1 VNVQLLWSHDL
12 HQRPTPWTVTLSGH
26 TLLAVE
32 RWTRLTRLDGATGSV
47 LWEAKVRN
55 PWGWLAASDNAA
67 FYLNQN
73 EWLQCVDLEH
83 GTLLWEGRPGDHA
96 GLFGYVVPYEDY
108 VLVGGWRGYTRLHC
122 LDARSGVLRWQLAEG
137 GNYAV
142 PVPGPWG
149 IAAPR
154 MRQPSG
160 AGTIIFV
167 AAATGT
173 VIRHVPVPLGAR
185 ASDWSSS
192 IQCHDDALLLTTE
205 DGTIYRLDPAT
216 DQEWQAIGA
225 HAGGIATIRPTIL
238 GRHLVFM
245 DTIGRACAYD
255 LVSARLDW
263 SIDIAAE
270 HHMRERLPAAYLSGN
285 RIVIGTESGGR
296 LITIDTDGQLLA
308 ARKVGKHIRTDMT
321 SPAEDC
327 IAVGTAG
334 AIIACRIV

>member
-1 VNVQLLWSHDL
+1 MDIQHLWSHDL
-12 HQRPTPWTVTLSGH
+12 HQRPTPWTVALSGRA
-26 TLLAVE
+26 LLAVE
-32 RWTRLTRLDGATGSV
+32 RWTRLVRLDGTTGSV

-55 PWGWLAASDNAA
+55 PWGWLASSDKAA
-67 FYLNQN
+67 FYLDQN
-73 EWLQCVDLEH
+73 ERLHCVDLDH
-83 GTLLWEGRPGDHA
+83 GTPLWEGRPGDHA
-96 GLFGYVVPYEDY
+96 GIFGYVVPYEDY
-108 VLVGGWRGYTRLHC
+108 VLVGGWRSYTHIHC
-122 LDARSGVLRWQLAEG
+122 LDAQSGALRWRLVEG
-137 GNYAV
+137 GDYAV

-149 IAAPR
+149 IAAPLV
-154 MRQPSG
+154 QQTSI

-173 VIRHVPVPLGAR
+173 VIRHVPVPLGAH

-192 IQCHDDALLLTTE
+192 IQRHGDALLLTTE

-270 HHMRERLPAAYLSGN
+270 HHTRERLPAAYLSDN
-285 RIVIGTESGGR
+285 RIMIGAESGGR
-296 LITIDTDGQLLA
+296 LIMIDTDGQMLA
-308 ARKVGKHIRTDMT
+308 ARKIGKRIRTDMT
-321 SPAEDC
+321 SLAEDC